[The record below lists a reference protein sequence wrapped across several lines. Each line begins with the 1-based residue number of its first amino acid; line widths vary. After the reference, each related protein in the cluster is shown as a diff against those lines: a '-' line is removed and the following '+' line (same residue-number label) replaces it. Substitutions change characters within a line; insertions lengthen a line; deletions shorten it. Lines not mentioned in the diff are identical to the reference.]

1 MTISVEEIKTTL
13 KNLGL
18 SENETKIYFT
28 LLELGSSKAG
38 ILSKESHI
46 NRTTTYDALKRLL
59 EKGLINYVIKEN
71 RKWFEAAP
79 PERLTDYLKEKEE
92 NLEKIMP
99 MLKQI
104 HTTPKEKHNVTLYYG
119 YKGVK
124 TVFMDIIREG
134 KNNDV
139 FGDEGQLSKK
149 RPAFAKYFTKWQ
161 DKNKI
166 KTRLL
171 SGLKAPE
178 TYSKGTTYRYLPLPT
193 LSPVAT
199 NIYGNKIAIIIWT
212 NIPEAIIIE
221 NKSAAES
228 YRNYFEF
235 LWNAAKPIKTTK
247 SHEIVKRFP

>member
-1 MTISVEEIKTTL
+1 MAISIDEIKSTL
-13 KNLGL
+13 KKMGL
-18 SENETKIYFT
+18 SDNETKIYFT

-38 ILSKESHI
+38 RLSKESRI

-79 PERLTDYLKEKEE
+79 PERLKEYLKEKEE
-92 NLEKIMP
+92 ELEKIMP
-99 MLKQI
+99 MLKKI
-104 HTTPKEKHNVTLYYG
+104 HSSPKEKHNVTLYYG

-124 TVFMDIIREG
+124 TVFMNIIREG
-134 KNNDV
+134 KDNDV

-149 RPAFAKYFTKWQ
+149 RPAFAKYFANWQ

-166 KTRLL
+166 RTRLL
-171 SGLKAPE
+171 SGLKTPE
-178 TYSKGTTYRYLPLPT
+178 AYSKGTTYRYLPLPT

-212 NIPEAIIIE
+212 DTPEAIIIE
-221 NKSAAES
+221 NKAAAES

-235 LWNAAKPIKTTK
+235 LWKSAKPIKK
-247 SHEIVKRFP
+247 S